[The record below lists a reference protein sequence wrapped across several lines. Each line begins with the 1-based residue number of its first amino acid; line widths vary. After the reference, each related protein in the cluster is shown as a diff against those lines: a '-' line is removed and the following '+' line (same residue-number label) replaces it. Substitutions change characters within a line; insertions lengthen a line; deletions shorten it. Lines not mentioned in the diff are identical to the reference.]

1 MSRLKIATTLK
12 PVNWNCFWLGSLNV
26 DLLKRLSTKLW
37 KWMQPQPVAI
47 CKYQVLI
54 CCLAWDNFTAVW
66 RFVVWIGYLNI
77 YWAVNGAHLLI
88 SSHSLFFYSMH
99 AAIVHSSYNDNIF
112 FWICKRYFHYFTLK
126 SRSLIW
132 WYVHEITWT
141 LVQFRSNK
149 LHSRKTLYIQ
159 KQWKQHSL
167 YYLFSCRRIFVQNKN
182 SNKCKGHF
190 GTLQSFLSAQSIK
203 SIEIRDFSCLLH
215 LTHF

>member
-77 YWAVNGAHLLI
+77 YWAFNGAHLLI
-88 SSHSLFFYSMH
+88 SSHSLLFHPIH

-112 FWICKRYFHYFTLK
+112 FWICEKFFHYFTSK
-126 SRSLIW
+126 SRSLIL
-132 WYVHEITWT
+132 WYVHEILGLWCNLDQTSFIRGR
-141 LVQFRSNK
+141 LSIFKSNENNI
-149 LHSRKTLYIQ
+149 LSI
-159 KQWKQHSL
+159 
-167 YYLFSCRRIFVQNKN
+167 I
-182 SNKCKGHF
+182 
-190 GTLQSFLSAQSIK
+190 SFLANAFSFKTKTQISAKVILAH
-203 SIEIRDFSCLLH
+203 FSLSYRSDLLNS
-215 LTHF
+215 LKFWILVVFCI